1 MSALILSLIIWFQRN
16 RGYTVFFLM
25 KADLH
30 ISFEDKLKQVSDER
44 SWKVICELLCS
55 KDEKIILMVAKEKL
69 LKDCCFCVNARS
81 CPGVSISYLYL
92 CLWVSPTMQ
101 TGLCPF
107 FFIHMELASL
117 IIRIIFSSPSSSWYP
132 KAFLYPFYS
141 RSVAS
146 VLACPCCLHLLS
158 IDWLLRLKCFST
170 SFGLLTSIF

>member
-1 MSALILSLIIWFQRN
+1 MTDFC
-16 RGYTVFFLM
+16 
-25 KADLH
+25 
-30 ISFEDKLKQVSDER
+30 

-69 LKDCCFCVNARS
+69 LKYCCFCVNACS

-170 SFGLLTSIF
+170 SFGLLTSIFLTYFILFLI